1 MLILSLDTSTL
12 VGSTAI
18 TRDDDIVAESCIN
31 VQRTHAE
38 RLLPAIKRMLEECG
52 LSFSQ
57 IDAVAV
63 TEGPGSFTGLRIG
76 MATAKGICFAAD
88 KPIVGISTL
97 AALAQNL
104 AFARHPVCPV
114 LDAKK
119 KQVYCGLYRDPGDG
133 LLRMEWSE
141 RAASPEEL
149 VRRITE
155 TTIFLGDGMRKYGS
169 MLSKALGPKA
179 LFAPANYHVVRAS
192 NVGRLARR
200 RLRNGET
207 DDLFTLTP
215 RYLRRSDAEIARDD
229 RQEQKS

>member
-12 VGSTAI
+12 VGSVAV

-38 RLLPAIKRMLEECG
+38 RLLPAITRMLEDCG
-52 LSFSQ
+52 LSFFDL
-57 IDAVAV
+57 DAVAV

-76 MATAKGICFAAD
+76 MATAKGICFAAG
-88 KPIVGISTL
+88 KPVIGISTL
-97 AALAQNL
+97 TALAQNL

-119 KQVYCGLYRDPGDG
+119 KQVYCGLYRDAGDG
-133 LLRMEWSE
+133 MVRMEWE
-141 RAASPEEL
+141 DRAASPEEL

-155 TTIFLGDGMRKYGS
+155 PTIFLGDGMRKYGA
-169 MLSKALGPKA
+169 MLSKSLGGNA

-192 NVGRLARR
+192 NIGRLARR
-200 RLRNGET
+200 RLQNGEA

-215 RYLRRSDAEIARDD
+215 RYLRRSDAEIARDN
-229 RQEQKS
+229 QKSK